1 VVAVVVLHMVL
12 QLWPLH
18 CMGVTVTVVVLYGV
32 VVVVAIVVPHGATAA
47 VIVITLS
54 LDHKRGS

>member
-1 VVAVVVLHMVL
+1 
-12 QLWPLH
+12 
-18 CMGVTVTVVVLYGV
+18 MGVTVTVVVLYGV
-32 VVVVAIVVPHGATAA
+32 VVMVAIVVPHGATAA